1 MKCSRARILG
11 SAFILVTTVFAVA
24 CSGPA
29 ETEASDGNHANRKV
43 ARDPDGPPAD
53 YVRARCSLC
62 SCPFFGGE
70 SGNCARPTCRH
81 PWSDH
86 K

>member
-1 MKCSRARILG
+1 MNCSRARILG
-11 SAFILVTTVFAVA
+11 SAFVLVTMVFAVS

-29 ETEASDGNHANRKV
+29 ESEASDGKNTA

-70 SGNCARPTCRH
+70 SGNCKRPTCRH
-81 PWSDH
+81 AWSDH